1 MKLGLHCVGTV
12 WALHPLQTSIQDDSD
27 GLGSAAC
34 TACMAHEAGRQRGRL
49 YRDIDVSPR
58 NAWLALG
65 VEAKVLEAGGTT
77 VGRGSVGATAGR
89 GSVLGAVE

>member
-1 MKLGLHCVGTV
+1 
-12 WALHPLQTSIQDDSD
+12 
-27 GLGSAAC
+27 
-34 TACMAHEAGRQRGRL
+34 MAREAGRQRGRL

-89 GSVLGAVE
+89 GSVRQRAGRGRVSIASSR